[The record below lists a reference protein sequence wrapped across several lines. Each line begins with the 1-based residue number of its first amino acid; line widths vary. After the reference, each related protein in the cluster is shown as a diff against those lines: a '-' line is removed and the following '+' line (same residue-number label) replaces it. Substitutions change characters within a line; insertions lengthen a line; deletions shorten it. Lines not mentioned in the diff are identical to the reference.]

1 MTLTAGTRR
10 RSALRGLTTAL
21 VIAGITVG
29 CGSNGSDD
37 RDGAA
42 RPGRD
47 AAEGNSHVLE
57 VWTSES
63 GTRLQLVQQRADQFS
78 AAHPDVKVNFTIR
91 DFGSYPAQLK
101 LALASDSAP
110 DVVIGNLG
118 WSLDGPLIKA
128 GQLRALDPWAA
139 RYGWDDRYPEVAQRQ
154 MRFTTDGK
162 QFGRGAIFGIPY
174 AADVIGWFYNVG
186 KLEALNVGVPA
197 TLAELEAALETAR
210 REGEVPIMLGNKAQ
224 WPGLHLFYLVC
235 DDLASDR
242 DVNGIVFGDRSVR
255 WTAPSFVA
263 SARKV
268 AQWNARGYI
277 GAGSNSMSPA
287 DALARF
293 VRGAGVFFPAGS
305 WNAAELSAAM
315 KDNVAFFLTPPVR
328 RGDPSRATGSVGYGW
343 HITAAS
349 RQADLAAEFIDFMTQ
364 EAFAIE
370 LAASG
375 DISPLD
381 LGNRAPSMPSR
392 LAGEIFAA
400 WQGVLANG
408 TLRPYL
414 DFSAPNGAEVLY
426 PTMQSII
433 AGHETPERGLALIE
447 ESRAEFL
454 DSL

>member
-1 MTLTAGTRR
+1 LTA
-10 RSALRGLTTAL
+10 AL
-21 VIAGITVG
+21 VIAGILVG
-29 CGSNGSDD
+29 CGSNGSDNG
-37 RDGAA
+37 DGAVE
-42 RPGRD
+42 PGRD
-47 AAEGNSHVLE
+47 AAAGGGHALE
-57 VWTSES
+57 VWTAES

-78 AAHPDVKVNFTIR
+78 AAHPGVKVNFTIR

-118 WSLDGPLIKA
+118 WSLDGPLIQA
-128 GQLRALDPWAA
+128 GLLRPLDPWAA
-139 RYGWDDRYPEVAQRQ
+139 RYGWDKRYPEVAQRQ
-154 MRFTTDGK
+154 MRFSADGK
-162 QFGRGAIFGIPY
+162 QFGHGPIFGIPY

-186 KLEALNVGVPA
+186 KLKTLNIGVPA
-197 TLAELEAALETAR
+197 TLDELEATFETAR
-210 REGEVPIMLGNKAQ
+210 RAGEVPIMLGNKTQ
-224 WPGLHLFYLVC
+224 WPGLHLFYLVS

-242 DVNGIVFGDRSVR
+242 EINGIVFGDRSVK
-255 WTAPSFVA
+255 WTAPSFIA
-263 SARKV
+263 SARKL

-277 GAGSNSMSPA
+277 AAGANSMSPD
-287 DALARF
+287 DALAKF
-293 VRGAGVFFPAGS
+293 VRGAGVFLPTGS

-315 KDNVAFFLTPPVR
+315 DENAAFFLTPPVR
-328 RGDPSRATGSVGYGW
+328 KGDPRRATGSIGYGW

-364 EAFAIE
+364 EAFAIQ

-381 LGNRAPSMPSR
+381 LGNRAPQMPSR

-400 WQGVLANG
+400 WQSVLANG
-408 TLRPYL
+408 TLLPYL

-433 AGHETPERGLALIE
+433 AGQETPEQGLALIE
-447 ESRAEFL
+447 QSREKFL

>member
-1 MTLTAGTRR
+1 MSLTAGARH
-10 RSALRGLTTAL
+10 RSALRGLMAAL
-21 VIAGITVG
+21 VIAGISVG
-29 CGSNGSDD
+29 CGSKGSDS

-42 RPGRD
+42 QSARD
-47 AAEGNSHVLE
+47 AAASGRQTLE
-57 VWTSES
+57 VWTPES
-63 GTRLQLVQQRADQFS
+63 GTRLQLVQQRTEQFS
-78 AAHPDVKVNFTIR
+78 AAHPDVKVNVTVR

-128 GQLRALDPWAA
+128 GMLRALDPWAG
-139 RYGWDDRYPEVAQRQ
+139 RYGWDKRYAEVAQRQ
-154 MRFTTDGK
+154 MRFTADGK
-162 QFGRGAIFGIPY
+162 QFGRGPIFGIPY

-186 KLEALNVGVPA
+186 KLETLNIGVPA
-197 TLAELEAALETAR
+197 TLDELEAALEAAR
-210 REGEVPIMLGNKAQ
+210 RAGEVPIMLGNKPQ
-224 WPGLHLFYLVC
+224 WPGLHLFYLVS

-242 DVNGIVFGDRSVR
+242 EVNGIVFGDRSVQ

-263 SARKV
+263 TARKL
-268 AQWNARGYI
+268 AQWNAKGYMAP
-277 GAGSNSMSPA
+277 GTNSMTPEA
-287 DALARF
+287 ALAKF
-293 VRGAGVFFPAGS
+293 ARGAGVFFPAGS

-315 KDNVAFFLTPPVR
+315 QDNVAFFLTPPVR
-328 RGDPSRATGSVGYGW
+328 KGDPRRATGSVGYGW

-381 LGNRAPSMPSR
+381 LGNRAPRMPSR

-447 ESRAEFL
+447 ESRERFL

>member
-1 MTLTAGTRR
+1 LTA
-10 RSALRGLTTAL
+10 AL
-21 VIAGITVG
+21 VIAGILVG
-29 CGSNGSDD
+29 CGSNGSDNG
-37 RDGAA
+37 DGAVE
-42 RPGRD
+42 PGRD
-47 AAEGNSHVLE
+47 AAAGGGHALE
-57 VWTSES
+57 VWTAES

-78 AAHPDVKVNFTIR
+78 AAHPGVKVNFTIR

-118 WSLDGPLIKA
+118 WSLDGPLIQA
-128 GQLRALDPWAA
+128 GLLRPLDPWAA
-139 RYGWDDRYPEVAQRQ
+139 RYGWDKRYPEVAQRQ
-154 MRFTTDGK
+154 MRFSADGK
-162 QFGRGAIFGIPY
+162 QFGHGPIFGIPY

-186 KLEALNVGVPA
+186 KLKTLNIGVPA
-197 TLAELEAALETAR
+197 TLDELEATFETAR
-210 REGEVPIMLGNKAQ
+210 RAGEVPIMLGNKTQ
-224 WPGLHLFYLVC
+224 WPGLHLFYLVS

-242 DVNGIVFGDRSVR
+242 EINGIVFGDRSVK
-255 WTAPSFVA
+255 WTAPSFIA
-263 SARKV
+263 SARKL

-277 GAGSNSMSPA
+277 AAGANSMSPD
-287 DALARF
+287 DALAKF
-293 VRGAGVFFPAGS
+293 VRGVGVFLPTGS

-315 KDNVAFFLTPPVR
+315 DENAAFFLTPPVR
-328 RGDPSRATGSVGYGW
+328 KGDPRRATGSIGYGW

-364 EAFAIE
+364 EAFAIQ

-381 LGNRAPSMPSR
+381 LGNRAPQMPSR

-400 WQGVLANG
+400 WQSVLANG
-408 TLRPYL
+408 TLLPYL

-433 AGHETPERGLALIE
+433 AGQETPEQGLALIE
-447 ESRAEFL
+447 QSREKFL

>member
-1 MTLTAGTRR
+1 MTQTARTRP

-21 VIAGITVG
+21 VIAVISVG
-29 CGSNGSDD
+29 CGSNDLDD
-37 RDGAA
+37 PAA
-42 RPGRD
+42 AGGRN
-47 AAEGNSHVLE
+47 ALE
-57 VWTSES
+57 VWTPES

-78 AAHPDVKVNFTIR
+78 AAHPGVRVNFTIR

-128 GQLRALDPWAA
+128 GLLRPLDPWAS
-139 RYGWDDRYPEVAQRQ
+139 RYGWDTRFPEVAQRQ
-154 MRFTTDGK
+154 MRFTTDGR

-174 AADVIGWFYNVG
+174 AADVIGWFYNVD
-186 KLEALNVGVPA
+186 KLETLGIGVPA
-197 TLAELEAALETAR
+197 TLAELEAALDTAR
-210 REGEVPIMLGNKAQ
+210 RAGEVPIMLGNKAQ
-224 WPGLHLFYLVC
+224 WPGLHLFYLVS
-235 DDLASDR
+235 DDLASDHE
-242 DVNGIVFGDRSVR
+242 VNGIVFGDRSVR

-263 SARKV
+263 SARKL

-277 GAGSNSMSPA
+277 AAGSNSMSPA

-293 VRGAGVFFPAGS
+293 VRGTGVFLPAGS
-305 WNAAELSAAM
+305 WNAAELAAAM
-315 KDNVAFFLTPPVR
+315 NDNVAFFLTPPVR
-328 RGDPSRATGSVGYGW
+328 KGDPSRATGSVGYGW
-343 HITAAS
+343 HISSAS
-349 RQADLAAEFIDFMTQ
+349 RKADLGAEFIDFMTQ
-364 EAFAIE
+364 EAFAIG

-375 DISPLD
+375 DISPLP
-381 LGNRAPSMPSR
+381 LGDALPRAPSR

-400 WQGVLANG
+400 WQGLLANG

-414 DFSAPNGAEVLY
+414 DFASPNGAEVLY
-426 PTMQSII
+426 PTMQAII

-447 ESRAEFL
+447 ESREKFL

>member
-1 MTLTAGTRR
+1 MALSSRARR
-10 RSALRGLTTAL
+10 RYALRGLTAAL
-21 VIAGITVG
+21 VIAGISVG
-29 CGSNGSDD
+29 CGSNGSGD
-37 RDGAA
+37 RDGAVQ
-42 RPGRD
+42 PGRD
-47 AAEGNSHVLE
+47 GADDGRYALE
-57 VWTSES
+57 VWTPES

-78 AAHPDVKVNFTIR
+78 AAHPGVKINFTIR

-101 LALASDSAP
+101 LALASDSPP

-128 GQLRALDPWAA
+128 GMLRALDPWAA
-139 RYGWDDRYPEVAQRQ
+139 RYGWDKRYAEVAQRQ
-154 MRFTTDGK
+154 MRFSTDGRE
-162 QFGRGAIFGIPY
+162 FGRGAIFGIPY

-186 KLEALNVGVPA
+186 KLKTLKIGVPA
-197 TLAELEAALETAR
+197 TLDELEAALETAR
-210 REGEVPIMLGNKAQ
+210 RAGEVPIMLGNKAQ
-224 WPGLHLFYLVC
+224 WPGLHLFYLVS

-242 DVNGIVFGDRSVR
+242 EVNGIVFGDRSVQ

-277 GAGSNSMSPA
+277 AAGANSMSPA
-287 DALARF
+287 DALAKF
-293 VRGAGVFFPAGS
+293 VRGAGVFLPAGS
-305 WNAAELSAAM
+305 WNAAELSAEM
-315 KDNVAFFLTPPVR
+315 DDNVAFFLTPPVR
-328 RGDPSRATGSVGYGW
+328 KGDPSRATGSVGYGW

-364 EAFAIE
+364 EAFAIQ

-381 LGNRAPSMPSR
+381 LGDRAPQMPSR
-392 LAGEIFAA
+392 LAGQIFEA
-400 WQGVLANG
+400 WQSVLANG

-433 AGHETPERGLALIE
+433 AGHETPEQGLALIE
-447 ESRAEFL
+447 QSRMKFL
-454 DSL
+454 DSV